1 MQHRAEPDTPSA
13 KVGRACV
20 ALLWWH
26 YLAVVG
32 GRITLIGCWAK
43 QIIAHHPLMPLFCP
57 PRDLI
62 SYSRFIQMQHS
73 ASSWCCW
80 VAQIVFSC
88 SCCLCVVLKCR
99 FSAEAQTMWVDTTVL
114 LLLLTLIW
122 FCVSSQDFFFQDRT
136 VNIAVKFIQDFG
148 WMLMFPVSAGSV
160 NREMLT
166 G

>member
-1 MQHRAEPDTPSA
+1 
-13 KVGRACV
+13 
-20 ALLWWH
+20 
-26 YLAVVG
+26 
-32 GRITLIGCWAK
+32 
-43 QIIAHHPLMPLFCP
+43 
-57 PRDLI
+57 
-62 SYSRFIQMQHS
+62 
-73 ASSWCCW
+73 
-80 VAQIVFSC
+80 
-88 SCCLCVVLKCR
+88 
-99 FSAEAQTMWVDTTVL
+99 MWVDTTVL